1 MILLQIATA
10 LHGFAWGVYF
20 AYTRRLFSETYGAG
34 YLALLTGLEW
44 AAALLSVFFGY
55 LRDRYRG
62 SWPLYVGAS
71 GAAPFVA
78 LAVVDEPVELALLLS
93 LSNAA
98 WSAAWPAIVS
108 GAADK
113 YGSSASVYARWSI
126 GLGIGWG
133 LGSAASGFVA
143 SAWGVQGVVLSM
155 VAPYVAAYCLFIYE
169 LRDIDRVGSS
179 NSISLSS
186 LASLLRSMYL
196 FSAAVVVSVFS
207 RELIYVYATKKFSDE
222 VTKLFGDSAD
232 ELFGLL
238 YAVGVV
244 VSAPSRVVA
253 GKLADRVSPGTLLI
267 SVLAAYALFGVGMHV
282 SSGWSTIILWQLPL
296 FPFMDVSLTGF
307 TLKIVPSELRGSSIG
322 IVTALSSLGGLM
334 LVFTEPL
341 FSGDQSAAIYLPTLL
356 MVASA
361 VLYAAASRI
370 PVKSSAR

>member
-1 MILLQIATA
+1 MIPLQIATA

-20 AYTRRLFSETYGAG
+20 AYTRRLFSEAYGAG

-62 SWPLYVGAS
+62 PWPLYVGAS

-78 LAVVDEPVELALLLS
+78 LAVVDEPVKLALLLS
-93 LSNAA
+93 LSSAA
-98 WSAAWPAIVS
+98 WGAAWPAIVS

-126 GLGIGWG
+126 GSGIGWG
-133 LGSAASGFVA
+133 LGSAASGFAA

-155 VAPYVAAYCLFIYE
+155 IAPYIAAYCLFIYE
-169 LRDIDRVGSS
+169 LRDVNQVGSNS
-179 NSISLSS
+179 SISLSS
-186 LASLLRSMYL
+186 LASLLRSLYL

-222 VTKLFGDSAD
+222 VTKLFSDSAD
-232 ELFGLL
+232 KLFGLL

-244 VSAPSRVVA
+244 VSAPSRVMA
-253 GKLADRVSPGTLLI
+253 GKIADRISPETLLI
-267 SVLAAYALFGVGMHV
+267 SVIAAYALFGVGMHV
-282 SSGWSTIILWQLPL
+282 SSGWSTIILWQIPL

-307 TLKIVPSELRGSSIG
+307 TLKIVPAELRGSSIG

-341 FSGDQSAAIYLPTLL
+341 FSGDQSMAIYLSTLL
-356 MVASA
+356 MIASA
-361 VLYAAASRI
+361 ALYAATSRI

>member
-10 LHGFAWGVYF
+10 LHGFAWGMYF
-20 AYTRRLFSETYGAG
+20 AYTRRLFSEAYGAS

-44 AAALLSVFFGY
+44 AAAFLSVFFGY

-62 SWPLYVGAS
+62 LWPLYVGAS

-78 LAVVDEPVELALLLS
+78 LVVVDEPVELALLLS
-93 LSNAA
+93 LSSAA

-113 YGSSASVYARWSI
+113 YGSSASIYARWSI
-126 GLGIGWG
+126 GSGIGWG
-133 LGSAASGFVA
+133 LGSAVSGFIA
-143 SAWGVQGVVLSM
+143 SAWGVEGVVLTM

-169 LRDIDRVGSS
+169 LRDIDRLS
-179 NSISLSS
+179 NNSSISLSS
-186 LASLLRSMYL
+186 LASLLRSLYL

-222 VTKLFGDSAD
+222 VTKLFGNSAD

-244 VSAPSRVVA
+244 VSAPSRVLA
-253 GKLADRVSPGTLLI
+253 GRLADRVSPEILLI
-267 SVLAAYALFGVGMHV
+267 SVIAAYALFGVGMHV

-307 TLKIVPSELRGSSIG
+307 TLKIVPAELRGSSIG

-334 LVFTEPL
+334 LVFTKPL
-341 FSGDQSAAIYLPTLL
+341 FGGDQSTAIYLSTLL

-361 VLYAAASRI
+361 VLYTAASRI